1 MPIRSMKQLIQDADS
16 QNKAVG
22 AFNVG
27 NMEMLLGVVTAASE
41 LNTPVILQIAQ
52 SRLLHSPLYLMGPMM
67 ISAARNAPVD
77 IAVQLDHGQTEETV
91 REALSLGFSSIMFDG
106 SGYEYSK
113 NVRLTS
119 RIAAMARDAGASVEG
134 ELGAI
139 GRSGEKELKMICTD
153 PDLAQEFVQKTGV
166 DALAV
171 AIGNAHG
178 HYAADPKLQYNVLER
193 IHNKVS
199 IPLVLHGG
207 TGIRPE
213 DFRKCIRH
221 GVRKIN
227 IATADF
233 DALTR
238 GAQHYFADRED
249 YNYFGLNEEMV
260 HEVYGTVKK
269 HILIFNNQI
278 SLEQIFKNQ
287 EEKA

>member
-1 MPIRSMKQLIQDADS
+1 M
-16 QNKAVG
+16 
-22 AFNVG
+22 
-27 NMEMLLGVVTAASE
+27 
-41 LNTPVILQIAQ
+41 
-52 SRLLHSPLYLMGPMM
+52 
-67 ISAARNAPVD
+67 
-77 IAVQLDHGQTEETV
+77 
-91 REALSLGFSSIMFDG
+91 
-106 SGYEYSK
+106 
-113 NVRLTS
+113 
-119 RIAAMARDAGASVEG
+119 
-134 ELGAI
+134 
-139 GRSGEKELKMICTD
+139 
-153 PDLAQEFVQKTGV
+153 
-166 DALAV
+166 AV